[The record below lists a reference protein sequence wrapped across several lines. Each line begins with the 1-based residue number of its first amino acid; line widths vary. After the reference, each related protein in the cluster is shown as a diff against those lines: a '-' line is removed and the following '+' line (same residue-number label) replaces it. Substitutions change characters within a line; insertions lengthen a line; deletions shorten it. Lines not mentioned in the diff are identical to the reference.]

1 MLGFFGVFSG
11 LGNKVKLL
19 ITVIV
24 SLAVIAGSITAIV
37 LITLNLTESLDR
49 PYITLTEN
57 VASWEANE
65 NAREWELR
73 LNGEHSR
80 VDKSTTTVT
89 LNEGDVLCIRAIGS
103 GVFSNSDW
111 SNVVKYEKE
120 SLDTYTVTWKNFNGD
135 VLLVDTDVSRGT
147 VPCYSGD
154 VPTKPADERYS
165 YTFSGWTP
173 DIHAIESDATYF
185 ASFSEVLNNYSVE
198 FCSEDGTE
206 LLDTVTV
213 AYGAAAVY
221 TKSAP
226 QKSQTASHIY
236 TFAGWVTAI
245 GGSES
250 ADLNAVSQNIKV
262 YASFTETLRC
272 FNVTVISSSTEY
284 GTVSVGVVSNVPYG
298 TDIVIE
304 GSKLSVNGTDAF
316 AVANSE
322 SAEYKYSF
330 TGWTKSAEKVITDLC
345 VTANFERVR
354 RAYTVIWKNT
364 DGTVLETDE
373 AVEYGTVPSYN
384 GAIPEHPQSPDGLY
398 VFEGAWSPDVTEV
411 TGNAVYIARY
421 TRNENLR
428 QVTFYADDG
437 ETVIG
442 YCLVNVGESA
452 VFTGTIPGKP
462 STLSENYTF
471 DKWVNQKGGTSEAS
485 LVGITEDISVYASF
499 TSEAREYTIV
509 FKNTDGEL
517 LHSSRVKYGEAKA
530 ALTYVPVK
538 AGYTLSPWN
547 TAPDGSGM
555 SFESVTAPDEVLFS
569 KAVDETVTLY
579 GEWQANE
586 YTVIYNANKPL
597 NASGEVESL
606 SSAMLWIYDTD
617 CTLASAPSIIG
628 WTFEGWYRDAACTEK
643 VGSADE
649 TLSEPNLATS
659 GEVALYAAWTP
670 KTYTVT
676 YDANGGEGIVAQSHH
691 VYDEPSPLS
700 ANGFTKTDCVFLGWS
715 KDQTAVS
722 PEYSDV
728 ALVGTLSENDVT
740 LYAVWL
746 KTKQTVSYS
755 DEVTILKG
763 DPYSETLDPQMNLQ
777 ALISAGYTHIKISVV
792 LYGKRT
798 ALDSDMLSYSEII
811 LQDHSYVIMSGTYLD
826 NRAFEEQT
834 YYKEFAIYDFGGSS
848 CIELNCYTSGTPA
861 SSTDGWILGERTIT
875 LEAMKK

>member
-49 PYITLTEN
+49 PYITLTESLNRPYITLTEN
-57 VASWEANE
+57 VATWEANE

-89 LNEGDVLCIRAIGS
+89 LNEGDVLWIRAIGS

-135 VLLVDTDVSRGT
+135 VLRVDTGVTRGT

-154 VPTKPADERYS
+154 VPTKPADARYS

-173 DIHAIESDATYF
+173 DIHAIESDVTYF

-198 FCSEDGTE
+198 FYSEDGTE

-236 TFAGWVTAI
+236 TFSGWVTAI

-284 GTVSVGVVSNVPYG
+284 GTVSVDVVSNVPYG
-298 TDIVIE
+298 TDIVID

-330 TGWTKSAEKVITDLC
+330 TGWTKSAETVITDLC

-471 DKWVNQKGGTSEAS
+471 DKWVSQKGGTSEAS

-517 LHSSRVKYGEAKA
+517 LHSSRVKYGEAEA

-586 YTVIYNANKPL
+586 YTV
-597 NASGEVESL
+597 
-606 SSAMLWIYDTD
+606 
-617 CTLASAPSIIG
+617 
-628 WTFEGWYRDAACTEK
+628 
-643 VGSADE
+643 
-649 TLSEPNLATS
+649 
-659 GEVALYAAWTP
+659 
-670 KTYTVT
+670 T

-700 ANGFTKTDCVFLGWS
+700 ANGFIKTDCIFLGWS

-722 PEYSDV
+722 PEYSDG

-777 ALISAGYTHIKISVV
+777 ALISSGYTHIKISVV

-834 YYKEFAIYDFGGSS
+834 YYKEFAISDFGGSS